1 MSDEQPTES
10 ALKAAVEILHR
21 IGLKVHDNSH
31 PDAKSVAR
39 FLTAFAA
46 EAVKAERERVLQVL
60 GFARDAFD
68 GSAHPVQW
76 RESIDAVIAEIDAAR
91 ATKEQAK

>member
-1 MSDEQPTES
+1 VSDEQPVTES
-10 ALKAAVEILHR
+10 AMKAARDVPCVLLGNEPHR
-21 IGLKVHDNSH
+21 PEDWCKDCETM
-31 PDAKSVAR
+31 R
-39 FLTAFAA
+39 AFAA

-76 RESIDAVIAEIDAAR
+76 RESIDAVIAEIDAVR
-91 ATKEQAK
+91 ATKEQAR